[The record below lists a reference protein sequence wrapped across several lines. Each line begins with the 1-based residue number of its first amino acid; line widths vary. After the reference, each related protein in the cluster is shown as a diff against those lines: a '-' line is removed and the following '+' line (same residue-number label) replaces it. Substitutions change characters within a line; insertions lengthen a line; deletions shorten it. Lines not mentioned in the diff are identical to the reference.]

1 MKFKKSVCV
10 LMLLGFGGQ
19 TYATEGLYAV
29 STIGSA
35 KTEFVDTSNNDL
47 SYKLGMGYQI
57 DRQWYFEAGI
67 QKWASDSMAS
77 ELPITLEQ
85 LQDTSLKLDT
95 TALYATFLGKAAGP
109 AGELFY
115 RIGLLKT
122 DIKGQQVLAG
132 NQVCELGSTTAI
144 ALNDE
149 QNYSFCQFDEGG
161 VAGVIGLG
169 FDYFISHKMMVRTE
183 LEYIKGQ
190 NNLSMSGAYV
200 GLRYNF

>member
-1 MKFKKSVCV
+1 LKFKKSVCALV
-10 LMLLGFGGQ
+10 LLGFGGQ

-29 STIGSA
+29 STLGAA
-35 KTEFVDTSNNDL
+35 KTEFADSTNNDL
-47 SYKLGMGYQI
+47 SYKLGIGYQI
-57 DRQWYFEAGI
+57 DRQWYFEAGM
-67 QKWASDSMAS
+67 QKWASDAMAS
-77 ELPITLEQ
+77 ELPSTLEQ
-85 LQDTSLKLDT
+85 LQDDSLKLDT

-132 NQVCELGSTTAI
+132 NQVCKLGHSTAI
-144 ALNDE
+144 SLGAE
-149 QNYSFCQFDEGG
+149 QNYSYCEFDEGG

-169 FDYFISHKMMVRTE
+169 FDYFISSKMMFRTE
-183 LEYIKGQ
+183 IEYIKGQ
-190 NNLSMSGAYV
+190 NNLSISAAYI

>member
-1 MKFKKSVCV
+1 LKFKKSVYV
-10 LMLLGFGGQ
+10 LMLLSFGGQ

-35 KTEFVDTSNNDL
+35 KTEFVDSSNNDL

-57 DRQWYFEAGI
+57 DRQWYFEAGV
-67 QKWASDSMAS
+67 QKWASDSMVS

-132 NQVCELGSTTAI
+132 NQVCELGNTTAI

-169 FDYFISHKMMVRTE
+169 FDYFISNKMMFRTE

>member
-10 LMLLGFGGQ
+10 LMLLSFGGQ

-35 KTEFVDTSNNDL
+35 KTEFVDSSNNDL

-57 DRQWYFEAGI
+57 DRQWYFEAGV
-67 QKWASDSMAS
+67 QKWASDSMVS

-132 NQVCELGSTTAI
+132 NQVCELGSTTVI